1 MYTMKGEVPGGEHI
15 VPIGKAAVAR
25 PGSDVTLL
33 GVSLTAV
40 HALNAAQTLAKE
52 GIDAEVIDL
61 RTVSPLDE
69 ETILESVKKTGR
81 LVIVDEANPLCG
93 LASHI
98 AGMVASRGFH
108 WLRAPVGMVTAP
120 HSPVPFSPVLEDAYL
135 PNPQKVVA
143 AVKETCSKTS

>member
-1 MYTMKGEVPGGEHI
+1 M
-15 VPIGKAAVAR
+15 
-25 PGSDVTLL
+25 
-33 GVSLTAV
+33 
-40 HALNAAQTLAKE
+40 Q
-52 GIDAEVIDL
+52 
-61 RTVSPLDE
+61 
-69 ETILESVKKTGR
+69 KTGR

-98 AGMVASRGFH
+98 AGMVASRGFN

-143 AVKETCSKTS
+143 AVKEVCAQAS